1 MQAEAEAQKLTWA
14 GYALEARVLLK
25 LAVPILIAQ
34 LAITGL
40 GVIDTV
46 MSGHVGTDDLAAIG
60 LGSSLM
66 FPVLMVPMGILLA
79 LTPLVSKRFGQDD
92 PTAIRRYLQ
101 QGLWLS
107 VPLGL
112 LAMVVLMQP
121 QWVLDQLSLSPSV
134 YQLTQDY
141 LIYVA
146 LGLPGLALYLAL
158 RFFWEGL
165 SLTWPTMAISVLAL
179 LVNVPL
185 NAVFIYGWGPVPA
198 FGAAGCGIA
207 STLVMWGMLGV
218 GIWFVRRHPKTRPLT
233 AWQASDWFRYRWR
246 QGMADILSLGV
257 PNMLALL
264 FEVTLFSLIAVFIAK
279 LGTEVIAANQVVMS
293 YTSMAFM
300 IPLSLSLA
308 VTVRVGTAFGQGSL
322 TAMRLSVRTGLAVAV
337 LFSSVV
343 ALVTFSARE
352 QIAAFYTQDP
362 AVIAIALWLLLLAA
376 AYQVFDAIQV
386 TSAGILRGLHHTK
399 TTMLVT
405 FVSYWGLGMGG
416 GYIMAFTDWW
426 LPPQGVGGFWLGIV
440 FGLILAAGLLQWKLW
455 HLKAGLVK
463 KGVLV

>member
-1 MQAEAEAQKLTWA
+1 MVSETPKLTLS
-14 GYALEARVLLK
+14 GYWLEARVLLK
-25 LAVPILIAQ
+25 LALPILVAQ

-79 LTPLVSKRFGQDD
+79 LTPLVSRRFGQKDSE
-92 PTAIRRYLQ
+92 AIARYLQ

-112 LAMVVLMQP
+112 LALAVLMFP
-121 QWVLDQLSLSPSV
+121 QWVLDQLSLSPNV
-134 YQLTQDY
+134 YQLTEDY
-141 LIYVA
+141 LAFVG
-146 LGLPGLALYLAL
+146 LGIPGLALYLAL

-165 SLTWPTMAISVLAL
+165 SLTWPTMVISVLAL

-185 NAVFIYGWGPVPA
+185 NALFIYGWGPVPA

-207 STLVMWGMLGV
+207 SAMVMWAMLGA
-218 GIWFVRRHPKTRPLT
+218 GIWFVRRYPQTRSLTVWPKGT
-233 AWQASDWFRYRWR
+233 WFRMRWR
-246 QGMADILSLGV
+246 QGLADILSLGV

-308 VTVRVGTAFGQGSL
+308 VTVRVGTAYGQGSL

-337 LFSSVV
+337 AFSAVV
-343 ALVTFSARE
+343 ALITFSARDL
-352 QIAAFYTQDP
+352 IAEFYTSDP
-362 AVIAIALWLLLLAA
+362 AVIAIAVWLLLLAA
-376 AYQVFDAIQV
+376 AYQVFDAVQV
-386 TSAGILRGLHHTK
+386 TSAGILRGLHHTR
-399 TTMLVT
+399 TTMVVT
-405 FVSYWGLGMGG
+405 FISYWVLGMGG

-426 LPPQGVGGFWLGIV
+426 MPAQGVGGFWLGIV
-440 FGLILAAGLLQWKLW
+440 FGLILAAFLLQWKLW

-463 KGVLV
+463 NGALR